1 MYIKYKHKR
10 NTRRHYYVR
19 FQLVNDSIAPKFLQ
33 GSGRSQTIIL
43 RRYIVPSGKL
53 QDQHTHT
60 RARARA
66 RTHTHARTIHMAVIQ
81 RVVRIFTLFHR
92 TFIYSYRK
100 KNKLTS
106 SVYDCTVED
115 VEYIYNKLSI

>member
-66 RTHTHARTIHMAVIQ
+66 HTHALSTWPLYKGSSEYSRCFIEH
-81 RVVRIFTLFHR
+81 LFIL
-92 TFIYSYRK
+92 TEK
-100 KNKLTS
+100 KTN
-106 SVYDCTVED
+106 
-115 VEYIYNKLSI
+115 